1 MQITSSHHLHYI
13 TSNSPDPWSSSPQPS
28 PSAGRSDDVFLGGQM
43 MYDPLTAQR
52 IHPHACSYIP
62 HLSNPSRGEVL
73 LIQHQFLEHP
83 YFVQTETQSRS
94 IKLTPIYNL
103 AFTLDNNSY
112 LMHMQLT
119 HQANKYIQAI
129 FSFWPIQVYPALY
142 TTYGI
147 GLSTV
152 YLLSV
157 QNTWCRLF
165 TSFWIDWD
173 GVHGDQN

>member
-1 MQITSSHHLHYI
+1 
-13 TSNSPDPWSSSPQPS
+13 
-28 PSAGRSDDVFLGGQM
+28 M

-103 AFTLDNNSY
+103 AFTIDDSY
-112 LMHMQLT
+112 LVHMQSIN
-119 HQANKYIQAI
+119 QATKYIQVFFFFLI
-129 FSFWPIQVYPALY
+129 HLVVYPTLHK
-142 TTYGI
+142 TYGI

-152 YLLSV
+152 YLSV
-157 QNTWCRLF
+157 QNT
-165 TSFWIDWD
+165 
-173 GVHGDQN
+173 

>member
-83 YFVQTETQSRS
+83 YFVQTETQSQS

-103 AFTLDNNSY
+103 AFTLDDSY
-112 LMHMQLT
+112 LVHMQSI
-119 HQANKYIQAI
+119 HQATKYIQVF
-129 FSFWPIQVYPALY
+129 FSFWPIQWFTQHFIQHMELACP
-142 TTYGI
+142 
-147 GLSTV
+147 
-152 YLLSV
+152 
-157 QNTWCRLF
+157 LF
-165 TSFWIDWD
+165 TFYLYKIPDAGCSLHFGLI
-173 GVHGDQN
+173 GDQN